1 MTQAKRYIVTGGTR
15 QSTAYCVENPVGD
28 YVRYNDHNDVCE
40 ENERLRGRLAAVERI
55 INDYWQGVGPTDIAP
70 ALRALFPLPGT
81 ADQPPAALP
90 HAESADDPLRAALFA
105 VWQTLDGGRW
115 NHEGDEE
122 SGECDEGCH
131 ACKWEALREQTRL
144 ALRDESPQPAVSL
157 DCRTLNEIVNDLPA
171 NRRVSIAERA
181 RELIQQL
188 AAQPP
193 AVHVH
198 RWVLPAPPVT
208 ASNYFC
214 GDCGYFPGP
223 EASTADPTP
232 ALHQHQGDDASAKD

>member
-1 MTQAKRYIVTGGTR
+1 MSDARWVDELMPDQPQWVRDLVDEELR
-15 QSTAYCVENPVGD
+15 QRDTD
-28 YVRYNDHNDVCE
+28 
-40 ENERLRGRLAAVERI
+40 NERLRGLLLRELCGCGCSSPDPIEHDRLQCRYYAAQAGASV
-55 INDYWQGVGPTDIAP
+55 
-70 ALRALFPLPGT
+70 
-81 ADQPPAALP
+81 QPPAALP

-223 EASTADPTP
+223 EASTADPT
-232 ALHQHQGDDASAKD
+232 SAAPTD